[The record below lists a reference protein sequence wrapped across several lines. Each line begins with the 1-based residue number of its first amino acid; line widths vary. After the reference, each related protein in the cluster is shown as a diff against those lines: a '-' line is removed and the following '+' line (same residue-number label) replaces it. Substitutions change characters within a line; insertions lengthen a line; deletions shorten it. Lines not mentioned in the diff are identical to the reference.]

1 MNLRAPTFDPADA
14 AAAAARFA
22 ATAPA
27 DISYALLDSPVGRLV
42 LAATPRG
49 LVRIA
54 YELPN
59 GGLDTVL
66 EALAARLSPRI
77 LESPSRLDPARRE
90 LEEYFEGRRTTFD
103 VPVDLSLVAS
113 FGKRVLLATAQI
125 PFGQTRTYAQVAA
138 LAGSPTG
145 ARATGNALGANP
157 VPIVIPCHRVTRSGG
172 GLGGYTG
179 GTDIK
184 RHLLT
189 VEGHPV

>member
-1 MNLRAPTFDPADA
+1 MSIQAPAIDPAAA

-22 ATAPA
+22 AAAPA
-27 DISYALLDSPVGRLV
+27 DVAYTVHDSPVGRLV

-49 LVRIA
+49 LVRVA

-59 GGLDTVL
+59 GGLDSVL
-66 EALAARLSPRI
+66 QSLAIRLSPRI
-77 LESPSRLDPARRE
+77 LEAPRRLDAVRRE
-90 LEEYFEGRRTTFD
+90 LDEYFAGRRTTFEL
-103 VPVDLSLVAS
+103 PVDLALVAA
-113 FGKRVLLATAQI
+113 FGKRVLGATAKI

-157 VPIVIPCHRVTRSGG
+157 IPIVIPCHRVTRSGG

-179 GTDIK
+179 GLDIK
-184 RHLLT
+184 RALLG
-189 VEGHPV
+189 VEGIAV

>member
-1 MNLRAPTFDPADA
+1 MMRTPTIDPADA

-27 DISYALLDSPVGRLV
+27 DVAYTVHDSPVGRLV

-59 GGLDTVL
+59 GGLDSVL
-66 EALAARLSPRI
+66 QALADRLSPRV
-77 LESPSRLDPARRE
+77 LEAPARLDVARRE
-90 LEEYFEGRRTTFD
+90 LEEYFEGRRTAFD
-103 VPVDLSLVAS
+103 LPVDLALAAP
-113 FGKRVLLATAQI
+113 FGKRVLAAAAAI
-125 PFGQTRTYAQVAA
+125 PFGATLTYAQVAA
-138 LAGSPTG
+138 LAGSPRG

-157 VPIVIPCHRVTRSGG
+157 LPIVIPCHRVTRSGG

-179 GTDIK
+179 GLDIK
-184 RHLLT
+184 RRLLAI
-189 VEGHPV
+189 EGRAV

>member
-1 MNLRAPTFDPADA
+1 MMRAPTIDPADA

-27 DISYALLDSPVGRLV
+27 DVAYTVHDSPVGRLV

-59 GGLDTVL
+59 GGLDSVL
-66 EALAARLSPRI
+66 QALADRLSPRV
-77 LESPSRLDPARRE
+77 LEAPARLDPARRE
-90 LEEYFEGRRTTFD
+90 LEEYFEGRRTAFD
-103 VPVDLSLVAS
+103 LPVDLALAAP
-113 FGKRVLLATAQI
+113 FGKRVLAATAAI
-125 PFGQTRTYAQVAA
+125 PFGETRTYAQVAA
-138 LAGSPTG
+138 LAGTPTG

-179 GTDIK
+179 GLDIK
-184 RHLLT
+184 RRLLAI
-189 VEGHPV
+189 EGRSR